1 MIACTSGFLLNKQ
14 NRHMEIAVLNY
25 IDRLQAIAPLQPWE
39 VDLII
44 ANISLKSVR
53 KNTVMKREGSMAKE
67 LYFVVKGCLR
77 AYNLKKDNQESTRH
91 ISFENTYCWAINFL
105 NDLPTHEC
113 IEALADSELL
123 VFTKE
128 KFYHLVNTS
137 LNFRKIY
144 MVSLEGMAV
153 RYATRIETLLG
164 LNAHERYQNLLVNSP
179 DIVLTISNRIVASY
193 LGITEQ
199 SLSRVKGRR

>member
-1 MIACTSGFLLNKQ
+1 
-14 NRHMEIAVLNY
+14 MEIAVLNY